1 MTVSQ
6 QIANFICGTGYGDLP
21 DDVIDRARQCF
32 LDSIGVA
39 LYGVSFEASRI
50 SVEMVRDVAGKA
62 EATVLGTELKAPSF
76 LAALANG
83 ISGHV
88 TDYDDVLIDSQ
99 GHPSCVLMPATL
111 ALAEKCGSSGRDL
124 LGAFVL
130 GSEVAGKLG
139 LVMGMEHYA
148 VGFHSTGTI
157 GTVAAAAAASKILG
171 LPAAQVSNALGIA
184 ASGAGGLRQNF
195 GTMTKCWHA
204 GHAASTGVMAALLA
218 QKGYDASG
226 QALDGK
232 AGFRRAFQGGETPFS
247 VAQMGN
253 PYSLTKIQFKR
264 HPSCAFTHPPVDAA
278 LKIREEHQ
286 IQPEQVAS
294 VVCHVVP
301 RARSV
306 LIYQCPE
313 SALQAKFSLEYCVA
327 AALLW
332 GHLGIEQ
339 FTDEAV
345 ALPEVKQMIEKI
357 SVALEPS
364 LEEIALK
371 KRLIN
376 PCLIELKL
384 KDGREFSLTVEE
396 ARGSPS
402 DPLSWADLEEKFLSC
417 SRRTLSASR
426 AREFIAHVKQ
436 LEKMES
442 ATDLVILLK
451 PEKTWK

>member
-6 QIANFICGTGYGDLP
+6 QIANFIYDTSYGDLP
-21 DDVIDRARQCF
+21 DDVINRAKQCL
-32 LDSIGVA
+32 LDSIGVT
-39 LYGVSFEASRI
+39 LYGASFEASRI
-50 SVEMVRDVAGKA
+50 SVEMVGDVAGKA
-62 EATVLGTELKAPSF
+62 ESTVLGTELKAPSF

-88 TDYDDVLIDSQ
+88 TDYDDVMIDSQ

-111 ALAEKCGSSGRDL
+111 ALAEKCGSSGREL

-139 LVMGMEHYA
+139 LVMGMEHYE

-157 GTVAAAAAASKILG
+157 GAVAAGAAASKILG
-171 LPAAQVSNALGIA
+171 LPSVKVSNALGIA
-184 ASGAGGLRQNF
+184 ASGASGLRQNF
-195 GTMTKCWHA
+195 GTMTKSWHA

-232 AGFRRAFQGGETPFS
+232 AGFHQAFQGGETPFS
-247 VAQMGN
+247 ATRMGS

-264 HPSCAFTHPPVDAA
+264 YPSCAFTHPPVDAV
-278 LKIREEHQ
+278 LKLREEHR
-286 IQPEQVAS
+286 IQPEQVSS
-294 VVCHVVP
+294 VVCHVMP
-301 RARSV
+301 RARLV
-306 LIYQCPE
+306 LIYQRPNL
-313 SALQAKFSLEYCVA
+313 ALQAKFSLEYCVA

-339 FTDEAV
+339 FTDEV
-345 ALPEVKQMIEKI
+345 VMLPQVKQMIEK
-357 SVALEPS
+357 VTVVLDPS
-364 LEEIALK
+364 LEELALK

-376 PCLIELKL
+376 PCLVELKL
-384 KDGREFSLTVEE
+384 KNGREISQMVEE
-396 ARGSPS
+396 ARGGPS
-402 DPLSWADLEEKFLSC
+402 EPLSWAELEEKFLSC
-417 SRRTLSASR
+417 SRRVLSISR
-426 AREFIAHVKQ
+426 ARELISHVKQ
-436 LEKMES
+436 LEKMENM
-442 ATDLVILLK
+442 AELAVLLK

>member
-6 QIANFICGTGYGDLP
+6 QIANFICGTSYSDLP
-21 DDVIDRARQCF
+21 DDVIDRARQCL

-39 LYGVSFEASRI
+39 LYGASFEASRI

-62 EATVLGTELKAPSF
+62 ESTVLGTELKAPSF

-88 TDYDDVLIDSQ
+88 TDYDDVMIDSQ
-99 GHPSCVLMPATL
+99 GHPSCVLMPTTL
-111 ALAEKCGSSGRDL
+111 ALAEKWGSSGRDL

-157 GTVAAAAAASKILG
+157 GAVAAAAAASKILG
-171 LPAAQVSNALGIA
+171 LPPAKVSNALGIA

-195 GTMTKCWHA
+195 GTMTKSWHA

-226 QALDGK
+226 QALDGE

-278 LKIREEHQ
+278 LKLREEHR

-294 VVCHVVP
+294 VVCHVMP
-301 RARSV
+301 RSRSV
-306 LIYQCPE
+306 LIYQRPE
-313 SALQAKFSLEYCVA
+313 LALQAKFSLEYCVA

-339 FTDEAV
+339 FTDEVV
-345 ALPEVKQMIEKI
+345 ALPQAKQMIEKV

-364 LEEIALK
+364 LEELALK

-384 KDGREFSLTVEE
+384 KDGQEFSLTVEE
-396 ARGSPS
+396 ARGGPS
-402 DPLSWADLEEKFLSC
+402 DPLSWAELEEKFLSC
-417 SRRTLSASR
+417 SRRTLSTSR

-442 ATDLVILLK
+442 ATDLVALLK
-451 PEKTWK
+451 PENNTN